1 MKEIIF
7 IRNNIRKWQDVENIA
22 NDPSAY
28 SPDDLADAYTDTTAD
43 LAFAYTHYPNSRIT
57 LYLNNLCVALH
68 NGIYRNKKEKWSRLI
83 TFWTRRCPTRCLRQ
97 GDCCWLPS
105 P

>member
-7 IRNNIRKWQDVENIA
+7 IRNNIRKWQDVESIA

-43 LAFAYTHYPNSRIT
+43 LALPIPTI
-57 LYLNNLCVALH
+57 
-68 NGIYRNKKEKWSRLI
+68 
-83 TFWTRRCPTRCLRQ
+83 PTRA
-97 GDCCWLPS
+97 
-105 P
+105 